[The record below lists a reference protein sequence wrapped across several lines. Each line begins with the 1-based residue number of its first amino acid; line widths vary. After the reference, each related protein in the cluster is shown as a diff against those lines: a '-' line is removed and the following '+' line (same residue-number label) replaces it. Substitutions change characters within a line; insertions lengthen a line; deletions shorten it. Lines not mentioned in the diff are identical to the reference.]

1 MSNVK
6 CPLSSSKI
14 LKSGAPICP
23 SVCCKD
29 TAHSSSIQ
37 IPKPGALHVFSVI
50 SLGCTQLL
58 NPPSLLHSCLSSFTP
73 FMLPPPPPPTEPFWA
88 PLVQGLQCVI
98 SMLDKYYAYLLLPG
112 TLLSRADSPPL
123 ARTTNTF
130 QMDGIAPH
138 SLYRTSQL
146 GLTGANG

>member
-14 LKSGAPICP
+14 LRSGAHICP
-23 SVCCKD
+23 SLWCKD
-29 TAHSSSIQ
+29 TAHSSSTQ
-37 IPKPGALHVFSVI
+37 IPKPGALYVFSVI
-50 SLGCTQLL
+50 FVGCIPSISTPLL
-58 NPPSLLHSCLSSFTP
+58 PFLLCP
-73 FMLPPPPPPTEPFWA
+73 CYVAPPPTEPFWA

-112 TLLSRADSPPL
+112 TLLCRADGQSPL

-146 GLTGANG
+146 GLTGENG